1 MKRSFPLLTSYE
13 NDNMVT
19 LFTVQNN
26 TGYILRIMSNENLDD
41 GIDLLQGITKNYVVE
56 SHEDEYAKTFE

>member
-41 GIDLLQGITKNYVVE
+41 GIDLLQGVTKNYVVE

>member
-41 GIDLLQGITKNYVVE
+41 GIDLL
-56 SHEDEYAKTFE
+56 

>member
-1 MKRSFPLLTSYE
+1 
-13 NDNMVT
+13 MVT

-41 GIDLLQGITKNYVVE
+41 GIDLLQGVTKNYVVE

>member
-13 NDNMVT
+13 NDNVVT

-41 GIDLLQGITKNYVVE
+41 GIDLLQGVTKNYVVE